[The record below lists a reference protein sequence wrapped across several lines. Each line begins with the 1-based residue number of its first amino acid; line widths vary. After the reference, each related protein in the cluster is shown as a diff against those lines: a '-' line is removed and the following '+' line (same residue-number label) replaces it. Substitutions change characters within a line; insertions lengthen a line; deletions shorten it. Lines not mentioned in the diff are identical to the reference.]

1 MPNSCAFADREFV
14 VTFSK
19 RTSVAWH
26 SVRQISEYLIMRS
39 VVFLVMGIGLLSFAS
54 CQKFSEDSSAPD
66 PTPASQRVME
76 PERSDSHGSLH
87 EVAAVSSTNPG
98 KKPTSKRKTHAEH
111 GKIAELKGHT
121 QSNRHFRRRTGHQ
134 HSVGHSEQP
143 HFDAHAKHIAI
154 GDKVPDFEVTIDGK
168 KVKLSEL
175 RKDKTLTEDGTL
187 VLTFWCSF
195 CHSCRHVEGHLDKLA
210 QKYKGKVGVIALD
223 ASDGETTE
231 DVAEFAK
238 EQKLTLPIAINAS
251 GSAADIFGT
260 RVTTTTV
267 VIDSKGVLRYCGQFG
282 DQQHTYAADALKSVV
297 AGEEVQVKKTKHK
310 G

>member
-1 MPNSCAFADREFV
+1 MD
-14 VTFSK
+14 
-19 RTSVAWH
+19 
-26 SVRQISEYLIMRS
+26 
-39 VVFLVMGIGLLSFAS
+39 
-54 CQKFSEDSSAPD
+54 
-66 PTPASQRVME
+66 
-76 PERSDSHGSLH
+76 
-87 EVAAVSSTNPG
+87 
-98 KKPTSKRKTHAEH
+98 
-111 GKIAELKGHT
+111 LK
-121 QSNRHFRRRTGHQ
+121 
-134 HSVGHSEQP
+134 
-143 HFDAHAKHIAI
+143 
-154 GDKVPDFEVTIDGK
+154 
-168 KVKLSEL
+168 
-175 RKDKTLTEDGTL
+175 
-187 VLTFWCSF
+187 
-195 CHSCRHVEGHLDKLA
+195 KLA